1 MWFCIVL
8 SGFLMK
14 FLNSIIVFL
23 SGSLNEI
30 VYKNS

>member
-1 MWFCIVL
+1 MWFYIVL
-8 SGFLMK
+8 LRFLIK

-23 SGSLNEI
+23 LGFLNVI